1 MVKNIALDEV
11 DRGLLHA
18 LQVDGRASFS
28 RIGEVLGVSDQRVAR
43 RYRRLRAGGTVRVV
57 GAVNGRRLGFE
68 SWSIR
73 LRCTPDAAV
82 SIAEALARRS
92 DTFWVHLLSG
102 GTEISCTTI
111 QRTAKERQSLLLGRL
126 AKTDR
131 VLSVTA
137 HRTLHM
143 FVGGRVGWA
152 GLAALSPEQVAA
164 IEEGRTFARH
174 AEGEEI
180 TLGPGDD
187 VLLEALSRDG
197 RAPYADLAA
206 VTGWSESTVR
216 RRVEQLYGAGALFFH
231 LDVMPVLLGR
241 RVEAQLWMS
250 VPPAE
255 LDATGRALAGH
266 PEVAYV
272 GATTG
277 PANLMANVVCRDDAA
292 FYRYLTESL
301 GALPAIG
308 RIETAPIIRTVKRFG
323 AVLPL

>member
-1 MVKNIALDEV
+1 MVKNIALDEL

-18 LQVDGRASFS
+18 LQVDGRAAFS

-43 RYRRLRAGGTVRVV
+43 RYRRLRASGTVRVV
-57 GAVNGRRLGFE
+57 GAVDGRRLGFE

-92 DTFWVHLLSG
+92 DTFWVNLLSG

-137 HRTLHM
+137 HRTLHR

-152 GLAALSPEQVAA
+152 GLAALSPEQAA
-164 IEEGRTFARH
+164 GIEEGRAFARH
-174 AEGEEI
+174 GEDEEI

-187 VLLEALSRDG
+187 ALLEALSRDG

-206 VTGWSESTVR
+206 ATGWSESTVR
-216 RRVEQLYGAGALFFH
+216 RRVEQLYGTGALFFH
-231 LDVMPVLLGR
+231 LDVVPVLLGH

-255 LDATGRALAGH
+255 LDATGRALTWH

-277 PANLMANVVCRDDAA
+277 PANLMANIVCRDDAA

>member
-1 MVKNIALDEV
+1 MVKNLALDEL

-43 RYRRLRAGGTVRVV
+43 RYRRLRASGTVRVV
-57 GAVNGRRLGFE
+57 GAVDGRRLGFE
-68 SWSIR
+68 SRSIR
-73 LRCTPDAAV
+73 LQCTPDAAV

-92 DTFWVHLLSG
+92 DTFWVNLLSG
-102 GTEISCTTI
+102 GTEISCNTI

-152 GLAALSPEQVAA
+152 GLVALSPEQAA
-164 IEEGRTFARH
+164 GIAEGRAFARH
-174 AEGEEI
+174 AEDEEI

-187 VLLEALSRDG
+187 ALLEALSRDG
-197 RAPYADLAA
+197 RAPFADLAA

-231 LDVMPVLLGR
+231 LDVMPVLLGQ

-255 LDATGRALAGH
+255 LDATGRALTWH